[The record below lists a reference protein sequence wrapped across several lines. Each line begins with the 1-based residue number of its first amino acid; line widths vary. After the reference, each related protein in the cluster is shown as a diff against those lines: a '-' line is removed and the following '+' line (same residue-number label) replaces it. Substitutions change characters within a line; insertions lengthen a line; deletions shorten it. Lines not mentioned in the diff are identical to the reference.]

1 MQYVHLSSWCHL
13 LPVDGVRGGA
23 GRGPGPAHALPAAHL
38 PRHLQVRGD
47 DDDDDDDND
56 DDDDDDNDGRSL
68 PAMKRYT
75 KILGLGLGVLNSGT
89 VLLLATLYP
98 GTSPPFM
105 LILGYE
111 L

>member
-1 MQYVHLSSWCHL
+1 MCIFLDDVTCNL

-23 GRGPGPAHALPAAHL
+23 GCGPGPAHALPAAHL

-47 DDDDDDDND
+47 DDDDDDND
-56 DDDDDDNDGRSL
+56 DDGRSL
-68 PAMKRYT
+68 PVMKRYT